1 MFISSRVGR
10 RQSVLWRNTNF
21 LHLWSAETVAQFGTQ
36 LSIVA
41 LPLIAALM
49 LNATPFE
56 MGLLTAAGQFPRLVI
71 GFFAGAWVDRLRR
84 QPIMRTMDFGRA
96 ITYAMIPIAAMAG
109 ILDFWLL
116 LTIALIGGC
125 QAVFF
130 DAAWSAFIPHIV
142 ERKHLSDAN
151 GKLMASVSLAQV
163 LGPALAGTLIA
174 WLTGPMVMTIT
185 ALTFALSGWFIT
197 MIRTEEPR
205 RPKDAGNPTR
215 LIQEVREGFQELLG
229 SKVVRPLTTSAAVLN
244 LGGWIFLSVYVLY
257 MADDLGLSSTGI
269 GLVFACGGAGAL
281 VGSMIAAPLA
291 VRFGVGRSIL
301 VGAIVFG
308 FGNLLVP
315 LAILVPDH
323 ALPLVVASETI
334 AWLSLQVFNIN
345 RFSLRQALTP
355 DHLLGRVS
363 SSTMTIIG
371 GVQMVGSLLGG
382 IIGQVFSVH
391 VALVIGTIGMFM
403 AAWWIWDSPV
413 PGIRTMPEQPEA
425 TFTETDTALA
435 STARM

>member
-1 MFISSRVGR
+1 MSISSLIGGR
-10 RQSVLWRNTNF
+10 HSALWRNPNF
-21 LHLWSAETVAQFGTQ
+21 LHLWSAETVAQFGHQ

-41 LPLIAALM
+41 LPLIAALT
-49 LNATPFE
+49 LHANALE
-56 MGLLTAAGQFPRLVI
+56 MGLLAAAGQFPRLVI
-71 GFFAGAWVDRLRR
+71 GFFAGAWVDRLPR
-84 QPIMRTMDFGRA
+84 QPIMRAMDFGRA
-96 ITYAMIPIAAMAG
+96 LTYALIPLAALVG
-109 ILDFWLL
+109 VLNFWLL
-116 LTIALIGGC
+116 LAIALIGGC

-130 DAAWSAFIPHIV
+130 DAAWSAIIPHLV
-142 ERKHLSDAN
+142 ERAHLSDAN

-205 RPKDAGNPTR
+205 RPRDAENPTK
-215 LIQEVREGFQELLG
+215 LLQEVREGFRELLG
-229 SKVVRPLTTSAAVLN
+229 SRIVRPLTTSAAVLN

-257 MADDLGLSSTGI
+257 MTDDLGLSASGV

-291 VRFGVGRSIL
+291 NRFGVGRTIL
-301 VGAIVFG
+301 GGALVFG
-308 FGNLLVP
+308 TGNLLVP

-323 ALPLVVASETI
+323 ALPLVIASETV

-363 SSTMTIIG
+363 SSTLTIIG
-371 GVQMVGSLLGG
+371 GVQMLGSLLGG
-382 IIGQVFSVH
+382 VIGLVFSVH
-391 VALVIGTIGMFM
+391 VALVIGTIGMFV

-413 PGIRTMPEQPEA
+413 PGIREIPEQPEA
-425 TFTETDTALA
+425 VFGEAEPVV
-435 STARM
+435 